1 MAKDNIVLRFSE
13 VSFEY
18 RHRKP
23 VLDAVNFS
31 VRGGTKIALMG
42 QNGAGKS
49 SLFSLIMDE
58 RKPESGRIS
67 IDPNSTVA
75 IGRQVIPRDRLDET
89 IHDFFADGFPGK
101 EWELPVKIKEVLEV
115 VNLPVP
121 PLDKK
126 LREFSGGQQARILL
140 ASALIKDPDILL
152 LDEPTNNLDDEGI
165 AHLTAFLMAY
175 HKTLIVISH
184 DADFLNAFT
193 DGVLYLD
200 VHTHKMEQYSGN
212 YYDVVEE
219 ISRRIEKEQ
228 RENARLEHT
237 IKEKKDQA
245 NVFANKGGKLRS
257 VAKRMRDMAQELEDN
272 KVDVKRED
280 KTLPPFEIPAT
291 DSVGPLITIKSVSV
305 MTPDGPKIS
314 PVNLIL
320 KKDTHLLISG
330 PNGIGKST
338 LLEALVSG
346 NSDLVDIAPSAK
358 IGYYRQDFSTLDF
371 DKTAFEELESAM
383 DIGTKEDVFK
393 AAARF
398 LIPAELLQLPVASL
412 SEGQKGLLMFAQ
424 LFLRQPNLLILD
436 EPTNHINFRHIP
448 VIADALDAYKGAMIF
463 VSHVPDFVARIRI
476 DEVIDLRDHV
486 R

>member
-18 RHRKP
+18 RHNKP

-49 SLFSLIMDE
+49 SLFGLIMGE
-58 RKPESGRIS
+58 NKPDSGRVS
-67 IDPNSTVA
+67 LDPEATVA
-75 IGRQVIPRDRLDET
+75 IGRQVIPRERLDESIET
-89 IHDFFADGFPGK
+89 FFSDGFPGK
-101 EWELPVKIKEVLEV
+101 EWELPMKLQEVMDV

-121 PLDKK
+121 KMDRK
-126 LREFSGGQQARILL
+126 LREFSGGQQARLLL
-140 ASALIKDPDILL
+140 ASALIKDPDVLL

-184 DADFLNAFT
+184 DADFLNSFT

-200 VHTHKMEQYSGN
+200 VHTHKMEQYSGD

-219 ISRRIEKEQ
+219 IGRRIAKEQ
-228 RENARLEHT
+228 RENARLEMT

-257 VAKRMRDMAQELEDN
+257 VAKRMRDMAQDLEDN

-280 KTLPPFEIPAT
+280 KTLPPFHIPSTEI
-291 DSVGPLITIKSVSV
+291 VGPIITIKQVSV
-305 MTPDGPKIS
+305 MTPDGPKVS
-314 PVNLIL
+314 PINLTL

-346 NSDLVDIAPSAK
+346 NTDLVDIAPGAK
-358 IGYYRQDFSTLDF
+358 VGYYRQDFSTLDF

-383 DIGTKEDVFK
+383 DIGVKEDVFK
-393 AAARF
+393 AAAKF
-398 LIPAELLQLPVASL
+398 LIPAELLQHSVATL

-424 LFLRQPNLLILD
+424 LYLRQPNLLILD

-448 VIADALDAYKGAMIF
+448 VIADALDEYKGAMIF

-476 DEVIDLRDHV
+476 DEVIDLRDHLK
-486 R
+486 

>member
-1 MAKDNIVLRFSE
+1 MAKDNIVLRFSG

-23 VLDAVNFS
+23 VLDAVDFS

-49 SLFSLIMDE
+49 SLFSLVMGE
-58 RKPESGRIS
+58 NKPESGRIS
-67 IDPNSTVA
+67 IDSDATVA
-75 IGRQVIPRDRLDET
+75 IGRQVIPRERLGET
-89 IHDFFADGFPGK
+89 VEEFFADGFPGK
-101 EWELPVKIKEVLEV
+101 EWELPLKIKEVLDI

-121 PLDKK
+121 PFEKK
-126 LREFSGGQQARILL
+126 LSEFSGGQQARLLL
-140 ASALIKDPDILL
+140 ASALIRDPDILL

-165 AHLTAFLMAY
+165 AHLTAFLIAY

-184 DADFLNAFT
+184 DADFLNSFT

-219 ISRRIEKEQ
+219 IARRIEKEQ

-257 VAKRMRDMAQELEDN
+257 VAKRMRDMAQDLEDN
-272 KVDVKRED
+272 KVDVRRED
-280 KTLPPFEIPAT
+280 KTLPPFQIPAT
-291 DSVGPLITIKSVSV
+291 EIVGPIITIRSVSV
-305 MTPDGPKIS
+305 MTPDGPKVS
-314 PVNLIL
+314 PVNLTM

-338 LLEALVSG
+338 LLENIVSG
-346 NSDLVDIAPSAK
+346 DTNLVDIAPGAK
-358 IGYYRQDFSTLDF
+358 VGYYRQDFSTLDF

-393 AAARF
+393 AAAKF
-398 LIPAELLQLPVASL
+398 LIPAELLQHPVATL
-412 SEGQKGLLMFAQ
+412 SEGQKGLLLFAQ
-424 LFLRQPNLLILD
+424 LFLRRPNLLILD

-448 VIADALDAYKGAMIF
+448 VIADALDEYKGAMIF

-476 DEVIDLRDHV
+476 DEVIDLRDFV
-486 R
+486 G

>member
-18 RHRKP
+18 RHKKA

-49 SLFSLIMDE
+49 SLFSLIMSE
-58 RKPESGRIS
+58 QKPESGRIS
-67 IDPNSTVA
+67 LDSNSTVA
-75 IGRQVIPRDRLDET
+75 IGRQVIPRERLNES
-89 IHDFFADGFPGK
+89 IEEFFADGFPGK
-101 EWELPVKIKEVLEV
+101 EWELPVKIKEVLDV

-121 PLDKK
+121 RLDRK
-126 LREFSGGQQARILL
+126 LREFSGGQQARLLL
-140 ASALIKDPDILL
+140 ASALIKDPDVLL

-165 AHLTAFLMAY
+165 AHLTAFLSAY

-184 DADFLNAFT
+184 DADFLNSFT

-200 VHTHKMEQYSGN
+200 IHTHKIEQYSGT

-219 ISRRIEKEQ
+219 IGRRIAKEQ
-228 RENARLEHT
+228 RENARLEQT
-237 IKEKKDQA
+237 IREKKDQA

-257 VAKRMRDMAQELEDN
+257 VAKRMRDMAQDLEDN
-272 KVDVKRED
+272 KVDVRRED
-280 KTLPPFEIPAT
+280 LTLSSFEIPAT
-291 DSVGPLITIKSVSV
+291 DSVGPIITIKSVSV
-305 MTPDGPKIS
+305 MTPDGPKVS
-314 PVNLIL
+314 PINLTL
-320 KKDTHLLISG
+320 KKDTHLLIAG

-338 LLEALVSG
+338 LLETIVSG
-346 NSDLVDIAPSAK
+346 NDGLVEIAPGTVV
-358 IGYYRQDFSTLDF
+358 GYYRQDFSTLDF
-371 DKTAFEELESAM
+371 DKTAFDELESAM
-383 DIGTKEDVFK
+383 DIGTHEDIYK

-398 LIPAELLQLPVASL
+398 LIPAELLRQPVATL

-424 LFLRQPNLLILD
+424 LFLRRPNLLILD

-476 DEVIDLRDHV
+476 DEVIDLRDHLK
-486 R
+486 